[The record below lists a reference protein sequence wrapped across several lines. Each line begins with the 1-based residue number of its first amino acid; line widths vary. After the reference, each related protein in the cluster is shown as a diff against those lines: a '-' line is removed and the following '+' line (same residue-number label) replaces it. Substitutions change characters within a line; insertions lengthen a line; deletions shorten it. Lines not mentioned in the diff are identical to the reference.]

1 MGDLPVPAFARRP
14 FRPLVAVAAL
24 ASTSV
29 GIAHAQADDPG
40 SIVVVGDRI
49 DKADAAAQQGD
60 LVTLRPPIDS
70 PLPRRYAPICV
81 KLFGIDPAY
90 GALIA
95 QQIARNAKAVGRPV
109 AKPGCQPN
117 VWIAFLSDSKAQ
129 VAQLRKLD
137 PAMFDTLQSYEIERI
152 FSGSGAAQVWHSTEL
167 RSADGRPIPIVE
179 LNIPGLSG
187 RKIETGYNSQYS
199 GGRLVSPIRNDIN
212 ATIVVFDRDRAN
224 GKTVRQL
231 ADYATMRIFAPVR
244 DFDAVPPDVV
254 PTILLLFTPGADA
267 PEGLTEFDWAYLSAY
282 YKLDR
287 GAKPSAVHD
296 ATRRAMLDGTGQKL
310 NEKAAQDGQGLT
322 SPP

>member
-1 MGDLPVPAFARRP
+1 M
-14 FRPLVAVAAL
+14 
-24 ASTSV
+24 
-29 GIAHAQADDPG
+29 IAEQITRNAQA
-40 SIVVVGDRI
+40 I
-49 DKADAAAQQGD
+49 
-60 LVTLRPPIDS
+60 
-70 PLPRRYAPICV
+70 
-81 KLFGIDPAY
+81 
-90 GALIA
+90 
-95 QQIARNAKAVGRPV
+95 GRPV

-152 FSGSGAAQVWHSTEL
+152 FSGSGAAQVWHSTEI
-167 RSADGRPIPIVE
+167 RNADGRPIQIME
-179 LNIPGLSG
+179 FETTAG
-187 RKIETGYNSQYS
+187 RKVEVGFTSQYS
-199 GGRLVSPIRNDIN
+199 AGRLVSPIRNDIN

-244 DFDAVPPDVV
+244 DFDAVPEDVV

-267 PEGLTEFDWAYLSAY
+267 PGGLTEFDWAYLAAY

-287 GAKPSAVHD
+287 GAQPSAVHD
-296 ATRRAMLDGTGQKL
+296 ATRRTMLDGTGQKL
-310 NEKAAQDGQGLT
+310 SEKAGQDGQGLT